1 MASNRMMRR
10 EAKRIKKQRPEKRAE
25 LRKQLKNPDLDLEKK
40 FEILAQ
46 FQKLGRDSSATRR
59 TRRCRITGRARG
71 VERKFEVCRNK
82 LRELAMQGYV
92 PGLTKASW

>member
-1 MASNRMMRR
+1 MASKRMIRR
-10 EAKRIKKQRPEKRAE
+10 EAKRIKKQRPQQRAE
-25 LRKQLKNPDLDLEKK
+25 LRAQLKNPNLDLEKK
-40 FEILAQ
+40 FEILAK

-59 TRRCRITGRARG
+59 TRRCRDTGRARG
-71 VERKFEVCRNK
+71 VERKFEVCRNR